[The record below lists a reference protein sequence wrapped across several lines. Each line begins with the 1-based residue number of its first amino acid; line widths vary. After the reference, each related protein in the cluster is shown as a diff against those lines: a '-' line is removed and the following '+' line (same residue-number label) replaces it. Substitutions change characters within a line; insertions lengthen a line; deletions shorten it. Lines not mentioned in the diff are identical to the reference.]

1 VKALSPTPE
10 RRQHGRVRRSPVI
23 ADTQG
28 AIGHPWHCRSLLDN
42 LLAKSEIT
50 PPEHTAGCYFH
61 ELAVTAQISPL
72 KAADVLR
79 TPRGSLRPSHIGS
92 DTAQRQIG
100 LALDALG
107 GLNTPMGSLAWDVL
121 GLDHS
126 LSDWSLRQRWTGKGR
141 QTAAAKGVLLSAL
154 PILAQHFGL
163 TRPISTRYG
172 FQAP

>member
-10 RRQHGRVRRSPVI
+10 RRRHGNIRRSPVI
-23 ADTQG
+23 ADAG
-28 AIGHPWHCRSLLDN
+28 GSIGHPWHCRSLLDN

-50 PPEHTAGCYFH
+50 PPEHTAGCQFH
-61 ELAVTAQISPL
+61 ELAVKAQISPL

-79 TPRGSLRPSHIGS
+79 PRGNATRNYLGS
-92 DTAQRQIG
+92 DAAQRQIG

-107 GLNTPMGSLAWDVL
+107 GLDTPMGSLAWDVL

-126 LSDWSLRQRWTGKGR
+126 LSEWSLRQRWTGKGR

-163 TRPISTRYG
+163 TRPAIAR
-172 FQAP
+172 